1 MSLEIIDVGNRFGS
15 MNISSISVNNM
26 SNADKFHLYAVKFG
40 RIANDDSELTLEMK
54 RAVFDRHREIMANHY
69 GVDAKKIFV
78 ADQEKKNGS
87 SFLITRD
94 FVEANPDGWKTSI
107 PEDILITTDE
117 VPGVVIGHP
126 IADCPVVMAIDKKKG
141 VAAIA
146 HCSAELIDK
155 KMPMMVVDAL
165 QRACDS
171 RDDEIVAYI
180 SACAGNDWTYD
191 NYPRW
196 ATDRKLWDGA
206 ITLDNGVFR
215 IDMRKVILNQLAER
229 NIKDMRFNMDNTR
242 TNPNYYSNSM
252 ASPNGGND
260 PTKSGRNFAGVC
272 FNPKYKEKVKFNE
285 R

>member
-1 MSLEIIDVGNRFGS
+1 MSLKIIDVGNQFGT
-15 MNISSISVNNM
+15 MNTSSISL
-26 SNADKFHLYAVKFG
+26 SNLSGLDKFYLYAVFG
-40 RIANDDSELTLEMK
+40 VLVDHDSKLNSEIRQIIFE
-54 RAVFDRHREIMANHY
+54 RHRRAMADHY
-69 GVDAKKIFV
+69 GFDASKIFI
-78 ADQEKKNGS
+78 ADQKNKDGS
-87 SFLITRD
+87 SFEITRE
-94 FVEANPDGWKTSI
+94 FVEANPDGLMTSI
-107 PEDILITTDE
+107 PEDILITTDK

-126 IADCPVVMAIDKKKG
+126 IADCPVVMAADLRKG
-141 VAAIA
+141 AVAIA

-165 QRACDS
+165 QRAYDS
-171 RDDEIVAYI
+171 KDDDIVAYI
-180 SACAGNDWTYD
+180 SACAGSDWSYD
-191 NYPRW
+191 TYPRW

-260 PTKSGRNFAGVC
+260 PTKSGRNFAGV
-272 FNPKYKEKVKFNE
+272 FFKPKYKEKVKFKE
-285 R
+285 K

>member
-1 MSLEIIDVGNRFGS
+1 MSLKIIDVGNQFGT
-15 MNISSISVNNM
+15 MNTSSISL
-26 SNADKFHLYAVKFG
+26 SNLSELDKSYLYAIFG
-40 RIANDDSELTLEMK
+40 VLVDHDSKLNSEIRQIIFE
-54 RAVFDRHREIMANHY
+54 RHRRAMADHY
-69 GVDAKKIFV
+69 GFDASKIFI
-78 ADQEKKNGS
+78 ADQKNKDGS
-87 SFLITRD
+87 SFEITRE
-94 FVEANPDGWKTSI
+94 FVEANPDGLMTSI
-107 PEDILITTDE
+107 PEDILITTDK

-126 IADCPVVMAIDKKKG
+126 IADCPVVMAADLRKG
-141 VAAIA
+141 AVAIA

-165 QRACDS
+165 QRAYDS
-171 RDDEIVAYI
+171 KDDEIVAYI

-260 PTKSGRNFAGVC
+260 PAKSGRNFAGV
-272 FNPKYKEKVKFNE
+272 FFKPKYKEKVKFKE
-285 R
+285 K